1 MSKATIARIAP
12 PQKNTTAP
20 PFPGNYIGLEWTQS
34 ENVKELAYGLRVHST
49 LAMLAYK
56 GLQAHQA
63 EAGIP
68 RDDVY
73 ALVEALSAPGRRAR
87 FLRGLLGGVLVEHL
101 LSGRDPLMNFDVF
114 EVARQVGAVKT
125 FNKPFKFEDLIAAVR
140 ELTEGQGADRA

>member
-20 PFPGNYIGLEWTQS
+20 PFPGNYLDLEWTQR
-34 ENVKELAYGLRVHST
+34 EDVKEVAYGLRVHST

-68 RDDVY
+68 HDDVF
-73 ALVEALSAPGRRAR
+73 ALVDALVS
-87 FLRGLLGGVLVEHL
+87 GVELAAFVL
-101 LSGRDPLMNFDVF
+101 AKKLDALPKDV
-114 EVARQVGAVKT
+114 A
-125 FNKPFKFEDLIAAVR
+125 
-140 ELTEGQGADRA
+140 